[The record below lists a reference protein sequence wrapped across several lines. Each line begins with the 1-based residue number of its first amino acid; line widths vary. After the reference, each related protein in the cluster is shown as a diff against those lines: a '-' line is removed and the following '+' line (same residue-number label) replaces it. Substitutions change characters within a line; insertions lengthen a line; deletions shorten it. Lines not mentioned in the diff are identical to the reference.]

1 MYRPLP
7 AEFSTLPDEHH
18 KKAVCAALSSWDADT
33 SLIHDYIALRA
44 YQSFVTETDGR
55 APGDTDET
63 LEVDT
68 DETLEVD
75 TAEMTRLAELYLKEV
90 GWSTGL
96 GERGK
101 NMIREV
107 VRTGGGELH
116 NIASLAGGIV
126 AQEVIKVSSLHAPVM
141 EG

>member
-1 MYRPLP
+1 MYRPLS
-7 AEFSTLPDEHH
+7 AELSTPLDEHH
-18 KKAVCAALSSWDADT
+18 KKAVCAALSSWDSDT

-44 YQSFVTETDGR
+44 YQSFVTETGGR

-63 LEVDT
+63 LEADT
-68 DETLEVD
+68 V
-75 TAEMTRLAELYLKEV
+75 EMTRLAGLYLKEV

-96 GERGK
+96 EERGK

-126 AQEVIKVSSLHAPVM
+126 AQEVIKVSSPCTPRM